1 MQQAQQIQGD
11 SVQEVCRVKA
21 SSGKAQVRHNAQGE
35 NRGGEE
41 IRCGTLQSDV
51 TLMWAQGGEGSSY
64 GELRIEEVH
73 LTFPVKRSVDYKWLK
88 SVLIFKMMI
97 YFSSPEF
104 SVDDLNLISDLLE
117 RVAARIYQQFT
128 K

>member
-51 TLMWAQGGEGSSY
+51 TLNWAQGGEGSS
-64 GELRIEEVH
+64 
-73 LTFPVKRSVDYKWLK
+73 KWWIKNRGSAFNVPSRKVCRL
-88 SVLIFKMMI
+88 
-97 YFSSPEF
+97 
-104 SVDDLNLISDLLE
+104 
-117 RVAARIYQQFT
+117 
-128 K
+128 